1 MVNIGQYNRL
11 AVVKRVDFGVY
22 LDGGNGVEILLPEKY
37 VESSV
42 NIGDEVDVFI
52 YTDSEDRLIATTE
65 RPYAKVGEFAFLQ
78 VSQVNEIG
86 AFLDWGIS
94 GKDLLVPFSEQKSRM
109 LRGGIYPVYVYLDVA
124 TKRVAAST
132 KIDKFL
138 GNKVPRY
145 KRGDNVRA
153 LVLRHED
160 PGYRVIVD
168 NLFKGIIYDSDVYEA
183 IEVGETIDAHVRQ
196 VRPDGKI
203 DLSPG
208 PDAASRVKVLA
219 EKIYYLAD
227 AANGTMPLSDSST
240 PEEIK
245 SVLQCSKKDF
255 KKAVGFLMKNGLV
268 SQADGRLTL
277 TGTWSEKIAK

>member
-11 AVVKRVDFGVY
+11 KVVRKVDFGAY
-22 LDGGNGVEILLPEKY
+22 LDGGNGVEILIPEKY

-42 NIGDEVDVFI
+42 APGDEMDVFV

-78 VSQVNEIG
+78 VSQVNEVG

-109 LRGGIYPVYVYLDVA
+109 LRGGIYPVYVYLDMA
-124 TKRVAAST
+124 SKRVAAST
-132 KIDKFL
+132 KLDKFL
-138 GNKVPRY
+138 GNKIPNYR
-145 KRGDNVRA
+145 RGDNVRA
-153 LVLRHED
+153 LVLRHEA

-168 NLFKGIIYDSDVYEA
+168 NLFKGIIYDSDVYGE
-183 IEVGETIDAHVRQ
+183 IEIGETVDAHVKQ

-208 PDAASRVKVLA
+208 PDAASRVKALA

-227 AANGTMPLSDSST
+227 AGGGSMPLSDAST

-255 KKAVGFLMKNGLV
+255 KKAVGFLMKNSV
-268 SQADGRLTL
+268 MSQADGRLTIVAA
-277 TGTWSEKIAK
+277 WSEKIAK